1 MHEINEDLILQSRGV
16 EALVSLLCAPAAS
29 RPHPAGYHP
38 GHLSAGYHPSLLV
51 DAALGALG
59 NLVESNPNP
68 NPNPDPNPDPK
79 TLTLTLTLTL
89 SLSLSLSLTLTLSP
103 TRQSDRVPWH
113 ALALGRGTPDITP
126 PIHPCIPSYAPFGSL
141 NAGEC
146 PPPSCY
152 LVITPIRR
160 RGWPPS
166 CPSSTTRY
174 NQIAILI
181 FRAISPSLMA
191 ISLSA
196 PLCALLPP

>member
-126 PIHPCIPSYAPFGSL
+126 PPSTHAPPL
-141 NAGEC
+141 ML
-146 PPPSCY
+146 PSA
-152 LVITPIRR
+152 L
-160 RGWPPS
+160 
-166 CPSSTTRY
+166 ST
-174 NQIAILI
+174 LE
-181 FRAISPSLMA
+181 S
-191 ISLSA
+191 
-196 PLCALLPP
+196 ALLHHVT